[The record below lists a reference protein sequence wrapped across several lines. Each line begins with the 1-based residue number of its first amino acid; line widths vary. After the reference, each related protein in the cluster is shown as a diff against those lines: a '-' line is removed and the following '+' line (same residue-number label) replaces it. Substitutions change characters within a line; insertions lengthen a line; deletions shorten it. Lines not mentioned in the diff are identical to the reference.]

1 MRPQGKGVD
10 MAARVR
16 RTAMLCVAAGCLMAS
31 GATVCAQSTA
41 ELYDKAKAEKELVLY
56 TGGPAAPHEARAKL
70 FMQRFSGITVSV
82 TGGFSN
88 VLNTAIEKQMAAGA
102 LAVDMAIFQTVQDF
116 VAWKQQDKL
125 LGFKPDGFEHVYPN
139 MRDADGAY
147 EAVSVSVQT
156 YAYNIAKLGSAAAP
170 QSALD
175 FLKPEF
181 AGNVITC
188 YPADDDATLYLF
200 YLIVQKYGWVWM
212 DKYMANKPNFVQGH
226 LDVARS
232 VGAGTN
238 VATFDA
244 TSTVWPFLREGKVNV
259 VFSPVD
265 ATPVFTATAGIFKN
279 APHPNVAK
287 LYLTWLLAREQ
298 QARTGSFSSRDD
310 VDPPSGFQPL
320 TSYKIGNAYREFV
333 TDAALIADL
342 RKRFEAYTGPPVN
355 KGGVR

>member
-1 MRPQGKGVD
+1 
-10 MAARVR
+10 MATMSRV
-16 RTAMLCVAAGCLMAS
+16 AMLCIAAGSLIVRGPVAN
-31 GATVCAQSTA
+31 AQSID

-56 TGGPAAPHEARAKL
+56 TGGPSAPHEARAKL
-70 FMQRFSGITVSV
+70 FMQQFPGITVSV

-88 VLNTAIEKQMAAGA
+88 VLNAEIEKQMAAGA

-116 VAWKQQDKL
+116 VAWKQQGKL
-125 LGFKPDGFEHVYPN
+125 LAFKPDGFEHVYPN
-139 MRDADGAY
+139 MRDPDGAY
-147 EAVSVSVQT
+147 EAMSVSVQT
-156 YAYNIAKLGSAAAP
+156 YAYNTAKLSAADAP

-175 FLKPEF
+175 FVKPAF

-200 YLIVQKYGWVWM
+200 YLIVQKYGWPWM

-226 LDVARS
+226 LDVSRS
-232 VGAGTN
+232 VASGAN
-238 VATFDA
+238 IATFDA
-244 TSTVWPFLREGKVNV
+244 TSTVWPFMREGKVNV
-259 VFSPVD
+259 VFSPAD
-265 ATPVFTATAGIFKN
+265 ETPVFTATGGIFKN

-287 LYLTWLLAREQ
+287 LYLTWLLAKEQ

-310 VDPPSGFQPL
+310 VDPPADFQPL
-320 TSYKIGNAYREFV
+320 ASYKLGNAYREFV
-333 TDAALIADL
+333 TDTALIADL

>member
-1 MRPQGKGVD
+1 
-10 MAARVR
+10 MATMSRV
-16 RTAMLCVAAGCLMAS
+16 AMLCIAAGSLIAR
-31 GATVCAQSTA
+31 GPPANAQSIA

-56 TGGPAAPHEARAKL
+56 TGGPAATHEARAKL
-70 FMQRFSGITVSV
+70 FMQQFPGITVSV

-88 VLNTAIEKQMAAGA
+88 VLNAEIEKQMAAGA
-102 LAVDMAIFQTVQDF
+102 LAVDMAIFQSVQDF

-125 LGFKPDGFEHVYPN
+125 LAFKPEGFEHVYPN
-139 MRDADGAY
+139 MRDPDGAY
-147 EAVSVSVQT
+147 EAMSVSVQT
-156 YAYNIAKLGSAAAP
+156 YAYNTTKLSAASAP

-200 YLIVQKYGWVWM
+200 YLIVQKYGWPWM

-226 LDVARS
+226 LDVSRS
-232 VGAGTN
+232 VASGAN
-238 VATFDA
+238 IATFDA
-244 TSTVWPFLREGKVNV
+244 TSTVWPFMREGKVNV
-259 VFSPVD
+259 VFSPAD
-265 ATPVFTATAGIFKN
+265 ETPVFTATGGIFKN

-287 LYLTWLLAREQ
+287 LYLTWLLAKEQ

-310 VDPPSGFQPL
+310 VDPPAGFQPL
-320 TSYKIGNAYREFV
+320 ASYKLGNAYREFV
-333 TDAALIADL
+333 TDTALIADL

>member
-1 MRPQGKGVD
+1 
-10 MAARVR
+10 MAARLR
-16 RTAMLCVAAGCLMAS
+16 RVGMLCIAAGWLIANGS
-31 GATVCAQSTA
+31 SAGAQSMT

-70 FMQRFSGITVSV
+70 FMQQFPGITVSV

-88 VLNTAIEKQMAAGA
+88 VLNAEIEKQMAAGA
-102 LAVDMAIFQTVQDF
+102 LAVDLAIFQTVQDF

-125 LGFKPDGFEHVYPN
+125 LAFKPDGFEHVYPS
-139 MRDADGAY
+139 MRDPDGAY
-147 EAVSVSVQT
+147 EAMSVSVQT
-156 YAYNIAKLGSAAAP
+156 YAYNKEKLPAADAP

-200 YLIVQKYGWVWM
+200 YLIVQKYGWPWM

-226 LDVARS
+226 LDVSRS
-232 VGAGTN
+232 VASGAN
-238 VATFDA
+238 IATFDA
-244 TSTVWPFLREGKVNV
+244 TSTSWPFMREGKVNV

-265 ATPVFTATAGIFKN
+265 ETPVFTATGGLFKN
-279 APHPNVAK
+279 APHPNAAK
-287 LYLTWLLAREQ
+287 LYLTWLLAKEQ
-298 QARTGSFSSRDD
+298 QAKTGSFSSRDD
-310 VDPPSGFQPL
+310 VDPPAGFQPL
-320 TSYKIGNAYREFV
+320 TSYKLGNAYREFV
-333 TDAALIADL
+333 TDAALITDL

>member
-1 MRPQGKGVD
+1 MPGIFSRR
-10 MAARVR
+10 AA
-16 RTAMLCVAAGCLMAS
+16 ALSIAGIWSLFFHGSAAHG
-31 GATVCAQSTA
+31 QSIP
-41 ELYDKAKAEKELVLY
+41 ELYEKAKAEKELLLY

-70 FMQRFSGITVSV
+70 FMQQFPGLSVSV

-88 VLNTAIEKQMAAGA
+88 VLNSEIEKQMTAGA

-116 VAWKQQDKL
+116 VAWKKRDKL
-125 LGFKPDGFEHVYPN
+125 LNFKPEGFEHIYPN
-139 MRDADGAY
+139 MRDPDGAY

-156 YAYNIAKLGSAAAP
+156 YAYNTAKLSAADAP

-200 YLIVQKYGWVWM
+200 YLIVQKYGWSWM

-226 LDVARS
+226 LDVSRS
-232 VGAGTN
+232 VGSGANIT
-238 VATFDA
+238 TFDA
-244 TSTVWPFLREGKVNV
+244 TSTIWPFMREGKVGV

-265 ATPVFTATAGIFKN
+265 ESPAFTATATIFRD
-279 APHPNVAK
+279 APHANVAK
-287 LYLTWLLAREQ
+287 LYLTWLMAKEQ
-298 QARTGSFSSRDD
+298 QARTGTFSSRDD
-310 VDPPSGFQPL
+310 VDPPAGFKPL
-320 TSYKIGNAYREFV
+320 TSYKLGNGYREFV
-333 TDAALIADL
+333 SDAALITDL
-342 RKRFEAYTGPPVN
+342 RKRFEVYTGPPVN

>member
-1 MRPQGKGVD
+1 
-10 MAARVR
+10 MAMMLRV
-16 RTAMLCVAAGCLMAS
+16 AMLCIAAGSLIVRGPA
-31 GATVCAQSTA
+31 ANAQSIA

-70 FMQRFSGITVSV
+70 FMQQFPGITVSV

-88 VLNTAIEKQMAAGA
+88 VLNAEIEKQMAAGA

-125 LGFKPDGFEHVYPN
+125 LAFKPEGFEHVYPN
-139 MRDADGAY
+139 MRDPDGAY

-156 YAYNIAKLGSAAAP
+156 YAYNTAKLSAANAP

-200 YLIVQKYGWVWM
+200 YLIVQKYGWPWM

-226 LDVARS
+226 LDVPAASARARISQRSTRPRRCGRSCARARS
-232 VGAGTN
+232 MSCSRLPTK
-238 VATFDA
+238 
-244 TSTVWPFLREGKVNV
+244 RRY
-259 VFSPVD
+259 SPRP
-265 ATPVFTATAGIFKN
+265 AASLGMRRIRMS
-279 APHPNVAK
+279 AK
-287 LYLTWLLAREQ
+287 LYLTWLLAKEQ
-298 QARTGSFSSRDD
+298 QAKTGSFSSRDD
-310 VDPPSGFQPL
+310 VDPPAGFQPL

-333 TDAALIADL
+333 TDAALITDL

>member
-1 MRPQGKGVD
+1 

-16 RTAMLCVAAGCLMAS
+16 RVAMLCIAAGWLIANGS
-31 GATVCAQSTA
+31 SAGAQAMT

-70 FMQRFSGITVSV
+70 FMQQFPGIAVSV

-88 VLNTAIEKQMAAGA
+88 VLNAEIEKQMAAGA

-125 LGFKPDGFEHVYPN
+125 LAFRPEGFEHVYPN
-139 MRDADGAY
+139 MRDPDGAY
-147 EAVSVSVQT
+147 EAMSVSVQT
-156 YAYNIAKLGSAAAP
+156 YAYNKEKLPAANAP

-200 YLIVQKYGWVWM
+200 YLIVQKYGWPWM

-232 VGAGTN
+232 VGSGVN
-238 VATFDA
+238 IATFDA
-244 TSTVWPFLREGKVNV
+244 TSTVWPFMREGTVNV
-259 VFSPVD
+259 VF
-265 ATPVFTATAGIFKN
+265 
-279 APHPNVAK
+279 
-287 LYLTWLLAREQ
+287 
-298 QARTGSFSSRDD
+298 
-310 VDPPSGFQPL
+310 
-320 TSYKIGNAYREFV
+320 
-333 TDAALIADL
+333 
-342 RKRFEAYTGPPVN
+342 
-355 KGGVR
+355 